1 MEALWASRDAGITEL
16 DAIATCAFPGD
27 DVKNSALREYL
38 RHNLRLELS
47 EDYRKRLKLFY
58 VRAYQLGLAPCTT
71 PPQFYNRLVPV

>member
-1 MEALWASRDAGITEL
+1 MTAL
-16 DAIATCAFPGD
+16 DAIASCAFSGD

-47 EDYRKRLKLFY
+47 QHYRKGLKLFC

-71 PPQFYNRLVPV
+71 PPRFYKRLVPV